1 MRCKERKLAKAN
13 CWPDLSQIG
22 LSPVYSAGV
31 ISLHSSSNLQ
41 RFNNA
46 DFQMTDISRSSLP
59 TRHTPSSSQKYNQLS
74 RTPFVSDVVAKH
86 YNSHCILDGRFRR
99 AARLLQILWMRDNNI
114 PSAAADERGAHL
126 GSYLRADAAEAGRNF
141 ISSQVHLLALQEF
154 LLLREEDAAVDEDR
168 LLANSL
174 TSMAVCANTLGPLAL
189 DTALAGRVFQQLL
202 PDFVHSVERITFE
215 HSPGRRD
222 PTFLSDRTAW
232 DAAIH
237 VKTPGGNP
245 GIIYLELKYSEDC
258 SGRSARWRDRYDQ
271 ALQEVRLYKDPDS
284 SILRSAPLEQL
295 MREHM
300 LAQLSVDRGIAPRA
314 MFIGIAP
321 RLNRRA
327 IAAFRVYANE
337 LLPIPEDD
345 PTRVRFQHFALE
357 ALIDAIDVA
366 GDQQT
371 ADQLWK
377 RYCDFQR
384 VYDAALAIIAPR
396 APINEGSRP
405 AGASPTEDN
414 NVEKRLRRTSSR
426 TKRAPPA
433 RSANTPEVT
442 ETSNG

>member
-1 MRCKERKLAKAN
+1 MRWL
-13 CWPDLSQIG
+13 G
-22 LSPVYSAGV
+22 LFAV
-31 ISLHSSSNLQ
+31 ISLHPSSNPV

-46 DFQMTDISRSSLP
+46 DIQMTDTSGSSPP
-59 TRHTPSSSQKYNQLS
+59 TRQTPARRKYNQLS
-74 RTPFVSDVVAKH
+74 RTPFISDAVAK
-86 YNSHCILDGRFRR
+86 YYDSHCILDGRFRR

-189 DTALAGRVFQQLL
+189 NTALASRVFQQFL
-202 PDFVHSVERITFE
+202 PNFVFSVERIAFE

-222 PTFLSDRTAW
+222 PAFLADRTAW

-237 VKTPGGNP
+237 VRTPEGLP
-245 GIIYLELKYSEDC
+245 GIVYLEIKYSEDC
-258 SGRSARWRDRYDQ
+258 NGPSARWRDRYDQ
-271 ALQEVRLYKDPDS
+271 ALREVRLYKNPDS
-284 SILRSAPLEQL
+284 AILRSAPLEQL

-300 LAQLSVDRGIAPRA
+300 LAQLSVDNGVTPRA

-337 LLPIPEDD
+337 LLPAPEDD
-345 PTRVRFQHFALE
+345 PTRVRFQHFTLE
-357 ALIDAIDVA
+357 TLIEAIDVA
-366 GDQQT
+366 GDQAT
-371 ADQLWK
+371 ADQLWR

-384 VYDAALAIIAPR
+384 VYDAALAVIAPKSLSGEPPTPAAPAPDQSASKPGARKAGARARR
-396 APINEGSRP
+396 APLAVPASVSDHAGSSH
-405 AGASPTEDN
+405 G
-414 NVEKRLRRTSSR
+414 
-426 TKRAPPA
+426 
-433 RSANTPEVT
+433 
-442 ETSNG
+442 